1 VDRDQPV
8 ANVKTIDQLVSRSV
22 SNRSFQAI
30 LLGTFAGAALLLAAL
45 GIFGLLSWWVA
56 RRTRE
61 IGLRMALGAT
71 RGNVLWLVT
80 GRAMLLVGVGLLIGC
95 AGALAVTRVL
105 RSLLYQ
111 VSATDPL
118 AFAAVALAM
127 FAVGVLASAL
137 PAWRAVRVDPAV
149 ALRTE

>member
-1 VDRDQPV
+1 
-8 ANVKTIDQLVSRSV
+8 
-22 SNRSFQAI
+22 
-30 LLGTFAGAALLLAAL
+30 
-45 GIFGLLSWWVA
+45 VA